1 MNPSDPMTEEADD
14 PLYVVTARVGDEISG
29 CLAGFVTQSS
39 LKPVRF
45 IVCVSKVN
53 YTFTVVE
60 RSKAL
65 AVHLLGSEQ
74 RGMASLFGEWSGDD
88 IDKFR
93 QLDWKEGIL
102 GAPVIRDCAAWVE
115 GPIINR
121 MSAGDHEAFLIAVR
135 DGGAGPRPGRF
146 MLSDASDFNPGHP

>member
-1 MNPSDPMTEEADD
+1 MSMSDPMTEEADY
-14 PLYVVTARVGDEISG
+14 PLYVVTAGVGDEVSG
-29 CLAGFVTQSS
+29 CLAGYITQSS

-45 IVCVSKVN
+45 LVCVSKVN
-53 YTFTVVE
+53 HTFWVAE

-65 AVHLLGSEQ
+65 AVHLLGSDQ
-74 RGMASLFGEWSGDD
+74 RDMASLFGEWSGDA

-93 QLDWKEGIL
+93 QLEWREGIL
-102 GAPVIRDCAAWVE
+102 GAPLLRDCAAWVE

-121 MSAGDHEAFLIAVR
+121 MSTGDHEAFLIAVR
-135 DGGAGPRPGRF
+135 DGGPGPRPGRF

>member
-1 MNPSDPMTEEADD
+1 M
-14 PLYVVTARVGDEISG
+14 TARVGDEISG

-102 GAPVIRDCAAWVE
+102 GAPVIRDSQHGSKARSSTE
-115 GPIINR
+115 
-121 MSAGDHEAFLIAVR
+121 
-135 DGGAGPRPGRF
+135 
-146 MLSDASDFNPGHP
+146 